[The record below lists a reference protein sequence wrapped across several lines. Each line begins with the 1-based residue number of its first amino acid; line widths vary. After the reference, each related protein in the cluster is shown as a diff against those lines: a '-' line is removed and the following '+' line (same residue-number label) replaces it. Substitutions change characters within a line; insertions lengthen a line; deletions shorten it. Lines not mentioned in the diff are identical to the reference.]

1 MKYIIIFLLSV
12 SGVEEIKFET
22 HGLNCSD
29 MAQAWMDINTTYYD
43 MIKGDPKLQGNYTKD
58 GKLFMGWIC

>member
-1 MKYIIIFLLSV
+1 MKYVIIFLLSV

-29 MAQAWMDINTTYYD
+29 MAQAWMVFIDIFITHNAH
-43 MIKGDPKLQGNYTKD
+43 Q
-58 GKLFMGWIC
+58 F